1 MSDDK
6 ALVPVERIERLIY
19 LIRGQKVMLDSDLAE
34 IYGVTTKRL
43 NEQVGRNADRFPPDF
58 AFQLTRQEV
67 ANLRSQIATSSLKI
81 RPKFATVRSHGGRR
95 YRPLVFT
102 EHGAI
107 MLASVLNS
115 PVAVEASVR
124 VVRAFVRLREML
136 ASNRELAH
144 RLDELERKFEGH
156 DEAIRNLFE
165 AIRQLLSPP
174 EPKRRKIGFHVK
186 ERSARYTVCTHG
198 GRNLRRR
205 RTVS

>member
-6 ALVPVERIERLIY
+6 AIVPVERIERLIY
-19 LIRGQKVMLDSDLAE
+19 LIRSQKVMLDSDLAE

-67 ANLRSQIATSSLKI
+67 AHLKSQIATSSLEG
-81 RPKFATVRSHGGRR
+81 RRTSVGTYQHGGRR
-95 YRPLVFT
+95 KLPYVFT

-136 ASNRELAH
+136 ASNRELAQ

-156 DEAIRNLFE
+156 DDAIRNLFE

-174 EPKRRKIGFHVK
+174 DPKRRKIGFHVK
-186 ERSARYTVCTHG
+186 ETTGPYAVRRRG
-198 GRNLRRR
+198 GRNSRPRRM
-205 RTVS
+205 